1 MIGESPVGP
10 EQAPVAERWS
20 RSRLQTGATMA
31 SDRSSTVH
39 EDLDPRATRAL
50 GAAYDLVLQSITPQA
65 PDTCGLL
72 RDSLARYLVSI
83 AFGGDR
89 DPDILRERA
98 IAYVARWSETR
109 TPSEEFGR
117 MRGASRRS
125 VTRIELGEILLAEA
139 QKAVP
144 AHSSYPGHV
153 NVYAVPHMP
162 GLGPNWTIQGFTPW
176 TSDTEKC
183 RQSLGAAERELK
195 NGYRVG

>member
-1 MIGESPVGP
+1 
-10 EQAPVAERWS
+10 
-20 RSRLQTGATMA
+20 MA
-31 SDRSSTVH
+31 SDRSSTAH

-50 GAAYDLVLQSITPQA
+50 GAAYDFVLQSLTPEA

-72 RDSLARYLVSI
+72 RYSLARYLVSI

-98 IAYVARWSETR
+98 VAYVARWSETR
-109 TPSEEFGR
+109 TPSKDFGFGR

-144 AHSSYPGHV
+144 AHTTYPGHV
-153 NVYAVPHMP
+153 NVYALSHLSD
-162 GLGPNWTIQGFTPW
+162 LGPNWTIQGFTPW

-195 NGYRVG
+195 NIYRVS